1 LQQVAH
7 NLVQIFGASRASRN
21 EHPFNGLFGRAG
33 QPGRAPHGASFDKA
47 IEGLSAFISVQNVH
61 IFLSLTKHYLMFNN
75 MSKIVLNKKSE
86 KVMGRPKIGTQ
97 NAKGVLIAA
106 RFTPPEAKQI
116 EQTARRAGLSKSE
129 FVRKRLLAPS

>member
-1 LQQVAH
+1 
-7 NLVQIFGASRASRN
+7 
-21 EHPFNGLFGRAG
+21 
-33 QPGRAPHGASFDKA
+33 
-47 IEGLSAFISVQNVH
+47 
-61 IFLSLTKHYLMFNN
+61 
-75 MSKIVLNKKSE
+75 MSNIMLNRKSK

-129 FVRKRLLAPS
+129 FVRKRLLAQS